1 MPPDVG
7 DAPSAGAL
15 VDALVERYGFERLAL
30 RERLSGGYANDLLL
44 AEAPGR
50 RVVVRV
56 KHPPVR
62 LDEVQWEH
70 RLVSLLAPRLREVP
84 APLRARDGS
93 SFFVLDG
100 AAVWVL
106 PHVDGRPA
114 DPSDERHRL
123 EAAALLGRFHAATA
137 DLDLPPRPGLTR
149 LADLRP
155 ALQSGRYF
163 EAIGSE
169 RRALP
174 APLPE
179 RQEEIEAGHAW
190 ALAFVEAVAAGRT
203 PRAGVI
209 HADLFAGNVLVRA
222 GRAIA
227 LIDWDEANVDWLAF
241 DLACAAWEFCADAD
255 GALDGQAFA
264 AFLRAYRDAGGTVP
278 AYEDDLLVGLMRV
291 RRVLELLRAPYDR
304 HVDVDHQLRNLC
316 ALQRLA

>member
-1 MPPDVG
+1 MVPDVG
-7 DAPSAGAL
+7 DAASAGPL
-15 VDALVERYGFERLAL
+15 VDALVERYGFEHLVL
-30 RERLSGGYANDLLL
+30 RERLSGGYANDLVL
-44 AEAPGR
+44 AQAPGR

-56 KHPPVR
+56 KHPPFG

-70 RLVSLLAPRLREVP
+70 RLVSLIAPRLPEVP
-84 APLRARDGS
+84 APLPARDGS
-93 SFFVLDG
+93 PFFRHYG

-123 EAAALLGRFHAATA
+123 QAAALLGRFHAATA

-163 EAIGSE
+163 EAVGSE

-174 APLPE
+174 APLEE
-179 RQEEIEAGHAW
+179 RQEEIEAGRAW
-190 ALAFVEAVAAGRT
+190 AVAFVEAVAAGRT
-203 PRAGVI
+203 PRTGVI

-222 GRAIA
+222 GRAVA

-241 DLACAAWEFCADAD
+241 DVACAAWEFCAGAD
-255 GALDGQAFA
+255 GALDADAFS
-264 AFLRAYRDAGGTVP
+264 AFLGAYRDAGGTVP
-278 AYEDDLLVGLMRV
+278 AHENDLLVGLMRV

-304 HVDVDHQLRNLC
+304 HVDVDHQLRNLG
-316 ALQRLA
+316 ALERLA